1 MTSTTDGF
9 VVAEADLKMRG
20 PGDLEGTLQSGMA
33 VDLRIASLATD
44 GQIVQLARDSANR
57 ILDTSPALDSP
68 ELAGVRREMALMFDK
83 SVDWRRIS

>member
-1 MTSTTDGF
+1 F

-44 GQIVQLARDSANR
+44 GQIVQLARNAANEVLDKDPSLSSAN
-57 ILDTSPALDSP
+57 LS
-68 ELAGVRREMALMFDK
+68 GVRREMSLMFDK
-83 SVDWRRIS
+83 SYDWSRIS